1 MLIPGISII
10 HSSVKKWWSV
20 AITTFNLPNRRG
32 HAGREAIPLAY
43 RGGTPTVRPEYPWK
57 LMRVFPSSTMFPL
70 YMYVCMQSTWCMNV
84 VQYWRKKRRESR
96 AGSDVISVTRLRDW
110 RDGELKGQIES
121 RPDTS
126 PLPSRVLSNNRC
138 CAVRL
143 ELERDSARVGFVVYL
158 RFPLSFFLSFRFYYE
173 WARAENGGGKE
184 GQGRGFQDEG
194 YLRRVLFFISRGK
207 FVG

>member
-1 MLIPGISII
+1 M
-10 HSSVKKWWSV
+10 
-20 AITTFNLPNRRG
+20 
-32 HAGREAIPLAY
+32 
-43 RGGTPTVRPEYPWK
+43 RPEYPWK

-84 VQYWRKKRRESR
+84 IHHWRKKRRENR

-158 RFPLSFFLSFRFYYE
+158 RFPSFFLSASIMSE
-173 WARAENGGGKE
+173 HARKMEE
-184 GQGRGFQDEG
+184 GRRGRGEAFKTKVISAAFSFLFLEG
-194 YLRRVLFFISRGK
+194 NL
-207 FVG
+207 

>member
-1 MLIPGISII
+1 M
-10 HSSVKKWWSV
+10 
-20 AITTFNLPNRRG
+20 
-32 HAGREAIPLAY
+32 
-43 RGGTPTVRPEYPWK
+43 RPEYPWK

-143 ELERDSARVGFVVYL
+143 ELERATRLESVSLSTCAFL
-158 RFPLSFFLSFRFYYE
+158 FPSFFLSASIMSE
-173 WARAENGGGKE
+173 HARKMEE
-184 GQGRGFQDEG
+184 GRRGRGEAFKTKVISAAFSFLFLEG
-194 YLRRVLFFISRGK
+194 NL
-207 FVG
+207 